1 MQGTNVPNN
10 HTEHIQNGAQ
20 NTNLS
25 INLKNTF
32 KTVRK
37 ALTYQKIKQN
47 TYKIVRKA
55 PTSQTVNETHKNQCV
70 RHYRD
75 KLSRK
80 LIPNTARD
88 TRVTKRQQNE

>member
-1 MQGTNVPNN
+1 M
-10 HTEHIQNGAQ
+10 
-20 NTNLS
+20 
-25 INLKNTF
+25 
-32 KTVRK
+32 RK

-70 RHYRD
+70 RHYRN